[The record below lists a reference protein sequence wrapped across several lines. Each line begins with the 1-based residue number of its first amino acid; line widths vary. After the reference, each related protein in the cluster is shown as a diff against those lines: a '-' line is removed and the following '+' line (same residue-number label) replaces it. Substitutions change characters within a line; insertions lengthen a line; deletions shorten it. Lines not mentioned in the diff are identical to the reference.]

1 MEVRIRMRKVG
12 KTADKRYNFKVV
24 AIRRTA
30 SRDGKFIE
38 ELGFYDPSQQPATL
52 NIKRDRLD
60 YWLNQGA
67 QMSATV
73 ASLVKKTAVK
83 PAQG

>member
-38 ELGFYDPSQQPATL
+38 DLGFYDPSKKPAALT
-52 NIKRDRLD
+52 IKKDRLD
-60 YWLNQGA
+60 YWVSKGA
-67 QMSATV
+67 QMSPTV
-73 ASLVKKTAVK
+73 ASLLKKTAAK
-83 PAQG
+83 PTA